1 MDRVVAESETETA
14 AGSVGGDIPRDFQS
28 LRTLIAARRP
38 RLPKRLVQAADF
50 IVENPQA
57 IAFGR
62 VAELATQAGVQP
74 STLVRFS
81 QALGYSGFSDLQAVF
96 RAHARQRWPDYRERL
111 EELDDAEDARDGAH
125 ARLNAFIH
133 AGQVSLDHLGQTVD
147 PAVLDAMLDRLA
159 NARSVSI
166 VGMRRVYPVAL
177 YLCYGLRK
185 LGLRCDMIDNAGG
198 LGHRQVELLGGGDVV
213 LAISFTPYAGETL
226 ELCETAVRGGAAVL
240 ALTDSAFSPLAQLAS
255 LWLEVVETDHGGFR
269 SLTASMTLAI
279 TIMVALAERR
289 RVPNAG

>member
-1 MDRVVAESETETA
+1 MDRVVSETETVIDSA
-14 AGSVGGDIPRDFQS
+14 AGDIPRDFQS

-38 RLPKRLVQAADF
+38 KLPKRLVQAADF

-62 VAELATQAGVQP
+62 VAELASQAGVQP

-111 EELDDAEDARDGAH
+111 EALGDADAEAADGSP
-125 ARLNAFIH
+125 ARLQAFIH

-147 PAVLDAMLDRLA
+147 PAILDAVLDRLA
-159 NARSVSI
+159 GARSVSI

-185 LGLRCDMIDNAGG
+185 LGLRCDMVDNAGG
-198 LGHRQVELLGGGDVV
+198 LGHRQMELLGAGDVV

-226 ELCETAVRGGAAVL
+226 ELCETAVRSGAEVL
-240 ALTDSAFSPLAQLAS
+240 ALTDSAFSPLAQIAG

-289 RVPNAG
+289 RLPDPA